1 MKTLDKEKKSFNE
14 RFKGL
19 LKTQLLLAVIAVLFV
34 AVIVLGAFLLMQ
46 PQQDQVDIV
55 ATVNG
60 EPIFKEELF
69 EAMYAQGGREALDQ
83 LITKQLILQEG
94 KAAGI
99 TISEEELDLEIQ
111 SIIDESFQGVEE
123 NFLAALNYYGISLD
137 SFREDA
143 RLNLLVRQIA
153 LSRID
158 PSQEEARQ
166 YFEENRQLFEQPEKV
181 EARHIL
187 VETEDAANEIFALL
201 MAGEDF
207 VELASENSIDLS
219 NKDDG
224 GYLGYFG
231 RGVMVKEFEEAA
243 FSLEVGAF
251 SDPVQTSFGF
261 HIIEILDRSEAEEI
275 VFEEISDEVMEALI
289 ESQIQVVINQLI
301 QAVYEQAEIDYKI

>member
-1 MKTLDKEKKSFNE
+1 MKTLDKEKKSINE

-19 LKTQLLLAVIAVLFV
+19 LKTQLLLTVIAVLFV
-34 AVIVLGAFLLMQ
+34 AVIVQGAFLLMQ
-46 PQQDQVDIV
+46 PQQDQLDIV

>member
-14 RFKGL
+14 RFEGL

-34 AVIVLGAFLLMQ
+34 AVIVLGVFLLMQ
-46 PQQDQVDIV
+46 PQQDQVEIV

-111 SIIDESFQGVEE
+111 SIIDESFQGMEE

-158 PSQEEARQ
+158 LSQEEARQ
-166 YFEENRQLFEQPEKV
+166 YFEENRHLFEQPEKV

-187 VETEDAANEIFALL
+187 VETEDAANEIVALL

-261 HIIEILDRSEAEEI
+261 HIIEILDRSEAEEM